1 MVGFWVW
8 SVVRQTMLFDL
19 HKIPSPPGWPLL
31 GNLADAIGPAALRAH
46 QLGAA
51 YANKYGLIYKVH
63 IGPTACL
70 VVTDPEEV
78 AKLISS
84 SNRTANLPK
93 LAEAYRILE
102 ARAPHFSLFGT
113 PDPQEWKS
121 FRKTLNPA
129 FSPENIRKATRAQL
143 DWIALTSSSLWEAL
157 LYALL
162 PFLPAAKE
170 AKASISFVRQPN
182 PFMRVSIL
190 LVQDRRDRH
199 GVARSCWKK
208 PLWEKEDELAHAF
221 RKRGEQPLDDTS
233 LWACFSRLVNYKDSL
248 PVSHDTLATNIGFF
262 FTAGYETTAHLI
274 NWALFELAANPDVQ
288 TRLRQELDS
297 AGLMPTAL
305 QPEPRQLEFADL
317 TKLAWLDSVVKET
330 LRLHATAPNGT
341 FRKVDKDMII
351 GGYRIPKGTPVQLP
365 VYPMHLSPHNY
376 VQPCKFWP
384 ERWMQQSE
392 SVAKDSEYP
401 DATPTGN
408 RRCQAASWNPF
419 SCGPRNC
426 IGQSLALAEA
436 RTTLAV
442 FVAKFHFAL
451 PEGVDRETF
460 LKTEQVSRLTLQPKG
475 TLLLNTTPVS
485 VTED

>member
-1 MVGFWVW
+1 MTGHESPVWPLLMVAVLAGMVGFWVW

-129 FSPENIRKATRAQL
+129 FSPENIRKVYPKIYATVLCASEVLQKLCKQGPVDISKLSARLTAEVIGYFAFDEDLEALRLQEMSDGSVQLAPQPFIQATRAQL

-170 AKASISFVRQPN
+170 AKASISFVRQ
-182 PFMRVSIL
+182 
-190 LVQDRRDRH
+190 
-199 GVARSCWKK
+199 
-208 PLWEKEDELAHAF
+208 KEDELAHAF

-392 SVAKDSEYP
+392 SVAKDSGAFQAIISTYTVLKP
-401 DATPTGN
+401 TPM
-408 RRCQAASWNPF
+408 RESH
-419 SCGPRNC
+419 
-426 IGQSLALAEA
+426 IL
-436 RTTLAV
+436 RTCHKLC
-442 FVAKFHFAL
+442 
-451 PEGVDRETF
+451 
-460 LKTEQVSRLTLQPKG
+460 
-475 TLLLNTTPVS
+475 
-485 VTED
+485 